1 MSSTVTT
8 IAKGKVPRTE
18 NHGRDREISRR
29 EAEMY
34 RVEAIQEEMAS
45 AVRVLG
51 GDGSA
56 KEQINRAARAAHLSH
71 TTIERLRWRK
81 IKRVPADLA
90 DTIREALA
98 RTKEE
103 SLSRAKHEL
112 FIQQQEAAALRARL
126 AEVDPEYARSFPG
139 LDRWEDA
146 DLGR

>member
-1 MSSTVTT
+1 ML
-8 IAKGKVPRTE
+8 E
-18 NHGRDREISRR
+18 NQGRDREISRR

-56 KEQINRAARAAHLSH
+56 KEQINRAARAAHLPH

-81 IKRVPADLA
+81 IKRVPADIA

-98 RTKEE
+98 RQNEE

-112 FIQQQEAAALRARL
+112 FVQQQQTAALRARL
-126 AEVDPEYARSFPG
+126 AEVDPDFARSFPG
-139 LDRWEDA
+139 VDRRQDSGI
-146 DLGR
+146 GR